1 MTNDEGARAGP
12 RLETITSNFLKI
24 ERGSL
29 IAGNV
34 SFQIRN
40 IASLFVNQE
49 ESKFSFGPFL
59 AFPLVVGI
67 VFAFLLQSAGGFIVG
82 AIIGAGI
89 AWFIERNNLNPPYQL
104 QLLTNAATSFR
115 IIDKDQ
121 EFLLKLKTA
130 IEEVMHRGDNAVAYT
145 INIAEQKIERIEA
158 NTTHVSHSPGA
169 AVIGGSA
176 FRVNQ
181 STNVAGLGTQDII
194 ALIEIVQRS
203 DHTHKDF
210 YEYHLDTVKRFLE
223 GQCTKEEAKTS
234 WAKFLQ
240 HASQIAGAGNNAWE
254 LIGRIGALLV

>member
-12 RLETITSNFLKI
+12 KLETITSDWLKI

-40 IASLFVNQE
+40 IASLFVNRLD
-49 ESKFSFGPFL
+49 SNFSLGPFI

-67 VFAFLLQSAGGFIVG
+67 VFAFLGGTGGFFLG
-82 AIIGAGI
+82 AIVGAGI

-115 IIDKDQ
+115 IVNND
-121 EFLLKLKTA
+121 EAFLLRLKTA
-130 IEEVMHRGDNAVAYT
+130 IEEVMHRGDNAVTYT
-145 INIAEQKIERIEA
+145 IHIAEQKIERIEA

-176 FRVNQ
+176 VRVNQ
-181 STNVAGLGTQDII
+181 STNVTGLAIQDI
-194 ALIEIVQRS
+194 LTLMEIVQRS
-203 DHTHKDF
+203 NHAHKDF
-210 YEYHLDTVKRFLE
+210 FEYHLDTVRRFLD
-223 GQCTKEEAKTS
+223 GQCSKEEAKTS
-234 WAKFLQ
+234 WAKFIQ
-240 HASQIAGAGNNAWE
+240 HAGQIADAGNNAWE
-254 LIGRIGALLV
+254 LIGRIGAILL